1 MYQRD
6 VLVFNKVWIT
16 DTEGLDYAN
25 LHCWGIH
32 SMGGFRSLAR
42 ALQMLRLEIPNKLK
56 RRTYVAMYYKEK

>member
-25 LHCWGIH
+25 LHCRGIH
-32 SMGGFRSLAR
+32 SMGGFISSAR
-42 ALQMLRLEIPNKLK
+42 VLQNLRLQFPNKLK
-56 RRTYVAMYYKEK
+56 RPTYATVHHP